1 MIKEIK
7 EALLTRF
14 DKRNLCCNVPQVFE
28 HLKSS
33 DANFEMNSSNTM
45 ENLQLQYRHNIVAKS
60 RAIIFVCE
68 QIFREGTDLEKL
80 VYTNALDHGELYKE
94 LFRDVLNFSNVE
106 IVLNPTKAEMIEKIA
121 QLKAEAEEFDKSHEP
136 RKVYSFVLVHVG
148 HKLEPTDPRQ
158 KIIIDDLGVEPK
170 KGTDGTDY

>member
-14 DKRNLCCNVPQVFE
+14 DKHNLCCNVPQVFE
-28 HLKSS
+28 KLKSS

-68 QIFREGTDLEKL
+68 QIYREGMKRKKL
-80 VYTNALDHGELYKE
+80 VYTNALENGEMYKE
-94 LFRDVLNFSNVE
+94 LFRDVLKF
-106 IVLNPTKAEMIEKIA
+106 
-121 QLKAEAEEFDKSHEP
+121 
-136 RKVYSFVLVHVG
+136 
-148 HKLEPTDPRQ
+148 
-158 KIIIDDLGVEPK
+158 
-170 KGTDGTDY
+170 